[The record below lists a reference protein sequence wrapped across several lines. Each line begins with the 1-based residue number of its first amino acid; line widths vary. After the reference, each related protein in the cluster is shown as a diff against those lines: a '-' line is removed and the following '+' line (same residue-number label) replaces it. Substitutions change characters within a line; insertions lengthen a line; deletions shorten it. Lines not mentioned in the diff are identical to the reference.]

1 MGRVISTAI
10 AFIDGF
16 TKPSKEVINSMKR
29 MGNEAIKAGKQIQ
42 NAGKTITKAGSSL
55 TKSITLPLAGV
66 ATAAI
71 KMGND
76 FEDAMAKVSTIAD
89 TVAVPMNEL
98 KNQVIDLSNTVGVGV
113 TDIAEAQYQAISAGI
128 DTANSVDFV
137 GTAIKAAKGGFTD
150 ATTAVDGLTTVLN
163 AYGKKASEATNISD
177 QMLVAQ
183 NFGKTS
189 FGDMA
194 STMGQV
200 IPIAS
205 SLNVATEDLFSSVAV
220 LTKNGIQTSSAMTG
234 LKAAYSNI
242 LKPTSDAAKTAKQLG
257 LDFSA
262 SHLQSVGWA
271 QFLTEIKEKTGGSA
285 DAMSKLFGS
294 TEALNAVTV
303 LAGKGSEDFATAMKM
318 MKESTGATQAAYEK
332 MITPSERM
340 NISINKI
347 KNSLLKVGAALTP
360 VFNKVANMLDKVGD
374 RLAGLS
380 DQQVNSMVKF
390 AGIAA
395 AVGPALIG
403 FGKVVT
409 VVGKAKSTFGM
420 ITKTIANFGGIV
432 GMITSPAGIVIGV
445 LAGIALA
452 AVLIIKNWDKVKP
465 VIMKIG
471 DWFKQTFEKAGVS
484 VDTFKKAFSAIG
496 NTLHIIFGMVGK
508 ALQGFGANIREGIGN
523 TFQRVAPI
531 IQNVFAKAITAIP
544 PIIEKLNTVLKKV
557 IPIIGA
563 GIQKASQIAKV
574 AFDTIRSA
582 IQKVAPIIKDVLS
595 KAISGAIKIFKE
607 ISVVIKQV
615 APVIKQVFIATIN
628 QAIPVIKAIVDTI
641 KKMIPVIGK
650 MLSSAIKLVQPVI
663 KTFYNLIKKLIPII
677 GNSLKNAL
685 KIVIP
690 VVKSVGSIFKSI
702 FSIIGTVVTQ
712 VIKNV
717 TKTFDKMRQPIT
729 TVCKVIKSVV
739 VVAFQYIDSVIKGVS
754 SSIGQYIDGI
764 KKVFSGISDFISG
777 VFTGNWKKAWQGIKD
792 IFGGVF
798 ESLVALCKMPINTV
812 ISLINKAISGINKLS
827 ISIPDWVPGLGGKT
841 FGIDIPTIPMLY
853 RGTDNWKG
861 GAAMIH
867 DRGAEVVDLPSGSRV
882 YPHDKSLNLAKAEG
896 AKAAG
901 RSVNI
906 TIPKLAEQIIVKSE
920 SDIDKMAD
928 RITERIAS
936 RLIKVSENMEV
947 VY

>member
-10 AFIDGF
+10 KFIDGF

-113 TDIAEAQYQAISAGI
+113 ADIAEAQYQAISAGI

-150 ATTAVDGLTTVLN
+150 ATIAVDGLTTVLN

-189 FGDMA
+189 FGEMA

-220 LTKNGIQTSSAMTG
+220 LTNNGVQTSSAMTG

-242 LKPTSDAAKTAKQLG
+242 LKPTSDAAKAAQQLG

-318 MKESTGATQAAYEK
+318 MKESTGATQSAYEK

-360 VFNKVANMLDKVGD
+360 VFDKVANVLDKVGD
-374 RLAGLS
+374 KLSGLS
-380 DQQVNSMVKF
+380 DKQINSMIKF

-395 AVGPALIG
+395 AVGPALVG

-409 VVGKAKSTFGM
+409 VVGKVKEKFGV
-420 ITKTIANFGGIV
+420 ITKAISNFGGIV
-432 GMITSPAGIVIGV
+432 GTITSPAGIAIGV

-465 VIMKIG
+465 IIMKIG

-484 VDTFKKAFSAIG
+484 IDTFKKAFSSIG
-496 NTLHIIFGMVGK
+496 DTLHIIFGMVGK
-508 ALQGFGANIREGIGN
+508 ALQGFGSNIRDGIGN
-523 TFQRVAPI
+523 VFQKVAPI
-531 IQNVFAKAITAIP
+531 IQDAFAKAIAAIP
-544 PIIEKLNTVLKKV
+544 PLLEKLNMVLRKV
-557 IPIIGA
+557 IPVIGA
-563 GIQKASQIAKV
+563 GIQKASQIAAV
-574 AFDTIRSA
+574 AFEAIRSA
-582 IQKVAPIIKDVLS
+582 IQKVTPIIKDVLS
-595 KAISGAIKIFKE
+595 KAVNGAIVIFKE
-607 ISVVIKQV
+607 VATVVKQV
-615 APVIKQVFIATIN
+615 APVIKQVFIAALN
-628 QAIPVIKAIVDTI
+628 QAIPVIKTVVDTT
-641 KKMIPVIGK
+641 KKLIPVIGK

-663 KTFYNLIKKLIPII
+663 KTFYNLIKTLIPLI

-702 FSIIGTVVTQ
+702 FNVIGTIVTQ

-717 TKTFDKMRQPIT
+717 TKAFDKMRQPIT

-754 SSIGQYIDGI
+754 SSIGQYISGI
-764 KKVFSGISDFISG
+764 KKVFSGISNFISG
-777 VFTGNWKKAWQGIKD
+777 VFTGNWKKAWEGIKD

-841 FGIDIPTIPMLY
+841 FGIDIATIPMLY
-853 RGTDNWKG
+853 KGTDNWKG

-896 AKAAG
+896 AKVAG
-901 RSVNI
+901 RPINI

-928 RITERIAS
+928 RITDRIAS
-936 RLIKVSENMEV
+936 KLLKVSENMEAV
-947 VY
+947 